1 MQLKEKNYLFYTNS
15 FVLSGK
21 IFPLR
26 ISDMFQSKEYVLN
39 GQAKGNT
46 QRTESKKQRPESNKQ
61 K

>member
-1 MQLKEKNYLFYTNS
+1 MQWKKKNCLFYTNS
-15 FVLSGK
+15 FVLSSK

-46 QRTESKKQRPESNKQ
+46 QGTGSKKQRPESNKQ

>member
-15 FVLSGK
+15 FALSGK

-46 QRTESKKQRPESNKQ
+46 QRTGSKKQRPESNKQ